1 VTSEPHPT
9 SRTPR
14 PTLTI
19 TETGRRRTVLTF
31 SGRLDA
37 GTLGE
42 LEERLVDPRL
52 LGAREVVL
60 EMGELEHLDMASAYA
75 LLRVATGRPEGAGL
89 TVRGANRAV
98 QRTLRH
104 AGMDAVAVIGE

>member
-1 VTSEPHPT
+1 
-9 SRTPR
+9 
-14 PTLTI
+14 
-19 TETGRRRTVLTF
+19 
-31 SGRLDA
+31 
-37 GTLGE
+37 
-42 LEERLVDPRL
+42 
-52 LGAREVVL
+52 
-60 EMGELEHLDMASAYA
+60 MASAYA